1 MNSSSVLSPSL
12 LHVMSVLIVATG
24 ALMIAA
30 HTSLFALAA
39 RRTALTPFKQIA
51 VPLVV
56 AAVLAAWFGWAVL
69 AVHEPVLVPEPPPTA
84 QGVAQ
89 RVVQRPELLLEMAA
103 MVSVGVIA
111 IFGSKTL
118 RTLNAATPSA
128 WLIGVQTYRVLGI
141 IFLWPYLAAG
151 ALPAGFALPAAIGD
165 VLTGLAAPFVA
176 LAVARNLPG
185 ARAWAVRWNA
195 FGILDLVVAVVA
207 AVLTQT
213 TNVSRFPLV
222 VVPLFLGPPLGILT
236 HLYSLRNLRA
246 TRSNVAARRTDEVLG
261 AHAAA

>member
-1 MNSSSVLSPSL
+1 
-12 LHVMSVLIVATG
+12 MSVLIVSTG

-30 HTSLFALAA
+30 HTSLLALAA
-39 RRTALTPFKQIA
+39 RRSALAPFKQFA
-51 VPLVV
+51 APLIV

-69 AVHEPVLVPEPPPTA
+69 AVHEPVLVPEPPPTT
-84 QGVAQ
+84 QDVAQ

-118 RTLNAATPSA
+118 RTLNAATPPA
-128 WLIGVQTYRVLGI
+128 WLIGAQTYRVLGI

-195 FGILDLVVAVVA
+195 FGILDLVVAVIA

-222 VVPLFLGPPLGILT
+222 IVPLFLGPPLGILT
-236 HLYSLRNLRA
+236 HLYSLRNLAA
-246 TRSNVAARRTDEVLG
+246 TRSKAGVRATDDVLT